1 MAEVTANSISFLTVA
16 LIFIPLT
23 EPAVTAFGSLK
34 PSNPTFVREWRN
46 VTLKWNY
53 TIDGSIGQAQL
64 LNSTDDS
71 AIAAK
76 FGDGDLSIG
85 PNYQERLRA
94 DISNTLAQLTILT
107 VQRSDSGRYKFILTS
122 TKVVTIS
129 HEVELT
135 VQCK

>member
-1 MAEVTANSISFLTVA
+1 MFS
-16 LIFIPLT
+16 

-34 PSNPTFVREWRN
+34 PSNPTFVSEWGN
-46 VTLKWNY
+46 ITLKWNY

-64 LNSTDDS
+64 SNATDDS
-71 AIAAK
+71 SIAAK
-76 FGDGDLSIG
+76 FGDGDVIVG
-85 PNYQERLRA
+85 PNYQVRFRA

-107 VQRSDSGRYKFILTS
+107 VQRSDSGRYRFLLTS

-129 HEVELT
+129 NEVELT